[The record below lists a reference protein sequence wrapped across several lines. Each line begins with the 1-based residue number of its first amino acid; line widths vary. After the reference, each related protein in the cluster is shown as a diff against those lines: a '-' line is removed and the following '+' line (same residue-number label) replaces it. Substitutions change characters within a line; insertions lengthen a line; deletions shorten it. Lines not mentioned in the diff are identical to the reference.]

1 VPSERRHDLAQVLGS
16 MARNTC
22 PALVVS
28 SRTSLRMCDRTC
40 LCCIPRRDFAVAE
53 LKAKSDQAPQ
63 GRWLTPSNGAAV
75 SVPTPPGGRRQW
87 RSSGHLGAL
96 LDALE
101 ALHHLPLVIGLV
113 HVPESLFQ
121 LQLLGLDLP
130 GEILMAI
137 GIGQRSRGENRAIN
151 SAFASMETVLAEIFI
166 ENF

>member
-1 VPSERRHDLAQVLGS
+1 
-16 MARNTC
+16 M
-22 PALVVS
+22 
-28 SRTSLRMCDRTC
+28 
-40 LCCIPRRDFAVAE
+40 
-53 LKAKSDQAPQ
+53 
-63 GRWLTPSNGAAV
+63 
-75 SVPTPPGGRRQW
+75 
-87 RSSGHLGAL
+87 
-96 LDALE
+96 
-101 ALHHLPLVIGLV
+101 IGLV